1 MRKITFAISC
11 LFLFCLFPA
20 WAQLDHSVFLFGDG
34 GKPANAPENLEV
46 LRKQLEAAD
55 ENSTIIFL
63 GDNIYHDGLP
73 DKDHKDRNTQEEKLK
88 AQLDITK
95 KFKGNVIVI
104 PGNHDWDNSGSKG
117 WDRVSYQTK
126 YVQKYFD
133 SKKVF
138 YPKNGKPGPEEIQLD
153 DGLYLIVLDLQWM
166 LHRWEKPMIDDQ
178 LMPHKGIDVLIDLG
192 ELLEEHKN
200 DHVIVAAHHPIYSY
214 GKHGGKFPLKAHLFP
229 LTEVNKSLYIPL
241 PIIGSIYPGY
251 RATAGSL
258 QDIPHPQYKAMR
270 NAIEEYLIKYPNV
283 VYVAGHE
290 HNLQH
295 IVKDKVNYV
304 VSGSGSKT
312 AYIKKYGK
320 HLKFG
325 ESRNGFGKID
335 YSKTQTSLE
344 LWAADQQSPNGEK
357 IYESGLYKKVEMPDK
372 SYEYPT
378 YHFDDSVKTSN
389 ASDRYGAGNFK
400 KWIMGENYREVWKTP
415 VNAPI
420 FNISEEHGGLSIIK
434 KGGGLQTNSL
444 RMEAKD
450 GKQYVLRSLEKY
462 PERAI
467 PDLLK
472 KTFAEQ
478 IVQDQMSASNP
489 YGAFVVPYMAEA
501 VGIYHTNPKLVF
513 VPDDGA
519 LGKHRET
526 FANTL
531 VLYEERPAKAWS
543 DAAFF
548 GNSYDLVNSDEV
560 FEELQEDNDNFVDQK
575 WALRSRMFDMT
586 IADWDRHEDQW
597 RWASFD
603 EGEGKMYRPIPRDRD
618 QTFFVNEGVLPRFAS
633 RKWAMPRV
641 EGFNPDVRWAPGF
654 NFNARHF
661 DRWFLNEMNRKDWI
675 KMADEVKEKLSDKVI
690 DDALKKWPKPIYDLE
705 GENTANVLKQ
715 RRDKLPK
722 FTLEL
727 YESLAK
733 EVEILGSD
741 KKELVTIENYNRD
754 STRVTIQK
762 ISKKGKTEQTTYV
775 RTFLSDE
782 TKEVRIYGFGDD
794 DQFEVKGTH
803 KGGIKI
809 RVIGGKGK
817 DEIRDLTAG
826 KSAGNVLIYDRKHST
841 QLPSSY
847 SFKNRLS
854 DKKDINRY
862 ERYAFKYDQLMPLVY
877 GSLNPDDGLFLGGGY
892 LFTSQGW
899 RKKPFASRHFLL
911 ASGAFASGAFQIN
924 YMAEFTDVVGKWNLE
939 AKLRMRQPNSDNFFG
954 LGNDSEYDIENN
966 DIDFYR
972 LRMHDNRYQLALTR
986 RLGMDGKF
994 EIGAQ
999 HRGVKVIERQNTFLS
1014 SDEFE
1019 DFDTDILFD
1028 DLRMYTGAFSRLS
1041 FDTRDEIMLT
1051 TRGLLWNTQFSAYKG
1066 ISDNANDHQRFS
1078 TELALYYSFQFP
1090 AIVTIASRTGYAE
1103 TFSKYRAD
1111 EFYITN
1117 TLGGRSNLRGF
1128 RRSRFYGKTSFYQN
1142 VDLRIKLFNFQ
1153 SILFPGRVGIH
1164 GFYDVGRVWR
1174 ATDTSDQWHRSAG
1187 FGAWIAPL
1195 HKAVLS
1201 VSFAF
1206 TGEENLGSIDFG
1218 FFF

>member
-1 MRKITFAISC
+1 MRRSSYLI
-11 LFLFCLFPA
+11 L
-20 WAQLDHSVFLFGDG
+20 VFLFISFSALSQVDHKVFLIGDA
-34 GKPANAPENLEV
+34 GKPVNAPENLAT
-46 LRKQLEAAD
+46 LQKQLEQAG
-55 ENSTIIFL
+55 ENATIIYL

-73 DKDHKDRNTQEEKLK
+73 DKDHKDREEQEKKLE
-88 AQLDITK
+88 AQLEITK
-95 KFKGNVIVI
+95 NFKGNTIVI

-138 YPKNGKPGPEEIQLD
+138 YPKNGKPGPEEIKLD
-153 DGLYLIVLDLQWM
+153 DNLYLIVLDLQWM
-166 LHRWEKPMIDDQ
+166 LHRWEKPMIKDQ
-178 LMPHKGIDVLIDLG
+178 LMPHKAIDVLVDLG

-214 GKHGGKFPLKAHLFP
+214 GKHGGKFPFKAHLFP
-229 LTEVNKSLYIPL
+229 LTEVNESLYVPL
-241 PIIGSIYPGY
+241 PVIGSIYPTF
-251 RATAGSL
+251 RSTAGSL
-258 QDIPHPQYKAMR
+258 QDIPHPKYKAMR
-270 NAIEEYLIKYPNV
+270 NAIEEYLVQYPNV
-283 VYVAGHE
+283 VYVSGHE

-312 AYIKKYGK
+312 AYLKKNGK
-320 HLKFG
+320 YLKFG
-325 ESRNGFGKID
+325 ESRHGFGVLNYKKD
-335 YSKTQTSLE
+335 DSGLE
-344 LWAADQQSPNGEK
+344 LWAADAQSPTGEK
-357 IYESGLYKKVEMPDK
+357 IYETQLYSKVEIADPN
-372 SYEYPT
+372 SNYPK
-378 YHFDDSVKTSN
+378 YHFNDSTRMAN
-389 ASDRYGAGNFK
+389 PSDRYGAGNFK
-400 KWIMGENYREVWKTP
+400 KFIMGENYRDVWSTK
-415 VNAPI
+415 VEAPI
-420 FNISEEHGGLSIIK
+420 FNISEEKGGLEIIK

-444 RMEAKD
+444 RMQAKD

-472 KTFAEQ
+472 KTFAEL

-489 YGAFVVPYMAEA
+489 YGAFVVPPMAEA

-519 LGKHRET
+519 LGKYRET

-531 VLYEERPAKAWS
+531 VLYEERPAKNWS

-548 GNSYDLVNSDEV
+548 GNSDDLVNSNEV
-560 FEELQEDNDNFVDQK
+560 FDELQDDNDNFVDQT
-575 WALRSRMFDMT
+575 WALRSRMFDMV

-633 RKWAMPRV
+633 RKWAMPRI
-641 EGFNPDVRWAPGF
+641 EGFNPDVRWPPGF

-661 DRWFLNEMNRKDWI
+661 DRWFLTETDREDWL
-675 KMADEVKEKLSDKVI
+675 KMADEVKSKLTDEVI
-690 DDALKKWPKPIYDLE
+690 ESAIKSWPEPIYELE
-705 GENTANVLKQ
+705 GENTIKILKQ
-715 RRDKLPK
+715 RRDNLPK
-722 FTLEL
+722 YTQEL
-727 YESLAK
+727 YEALAK

-741 KKELVTIENYNRD
+741 KKELITIENFNKD
-754 STRVTIQK
+754 STKVTVQK
-762 ISKKGKTEQTTYV
+762 ISKNGKLERLCYS

-782 TKEVRIYGFGDD
+782 TKEVRIYGFDDD
-794 DQFEVKGTH
+794 DQFEVKGDQ
-803 KGGIKI
+803 KGGVKVRI
-809 RVIGGKGK
+809 IGGKGK
-817 DEIRDLTAG
+817 DEITDLTTG
-826 KSAGNVLIYDRKHST
+826 NSAKNVLVYDRKHST
-841 QLPSSY
+841 ILSEGNSL
-847 SFKNRLS
+847 KMRLS
-854 DKKDINRY
+854 DKKDVNRY
-862 ERYAFKYDQLMPLVY
+862 ERYAFKFDHLMPIVY
-877 GSLNPDDGLFLGGGY
+877 GSVNPDDGLFLGGGY
-892 LFTSQGW
+892 LFTGQGW
-899 RKKPFASRHFLL
+899 RKEPFSSRHLLL
-911 ASGAFASGAFQIN
+911 ASGAFASGAFQVN
-924 YMAEFTDVVGKWNLE
+924 YNAEFSDVLGKWNLE
-939 AKLRMRQPNSDNFFG
+939 SRIRVRQPNTDNFFG
-954 LGNDSEYDIENN
+954 LGNDSEYDLDAN
-966 DIDFYR
+966 DIDYYR

-999 HRGVKVIERQNTFLS
+999 HRGVKVVERENSYLS
-1014 SDEFE
+1014 SDEFDE
-1019 DFDTDILFD
+1019 FDTNILFD
-1028 DLRMYTGAFSRLS
+1028 DLRMYTGGFSRLS
-1041 FDTRDEIMLT
+1041 FDTRDEVMLT

-1066 ISDNANDHQRFS
+1066 ITENANDHQRFS

-1103 TFSKYRAD
+1103 TFSKYRQD

-1153 SILFPGRVGIH
+1153 SILFPGRVGVH
-1164 GFYDVGRVWR
+1164 GFYDVGRVWQ

-1187 FGAWIAPL
+1187 FGAWVAPL